1 MSRGRG
7 GRGGGGDPIPAENL
21 GGRTPLSM
29 FSQENRERIH
39 EQIRAEDANLDRR
52 LNNDDDEDDQCEAED
67 ELWDRGYAQCK
78 KEYETILP
86 SEKQYYEQQAL
97 EAKYETWRRFRELG
111 RLIEND
117 ESLAQKARDD
127 AMGITGPIG
136 GRGRGRGRGGAN
148 VLHQQGMGGAFVGGT
163 LVRTPLEEMTP
174 PYDRNTIRVK
184 AGKIESE
191 EYF

>member
-7 GRGGGGDPIPAENL
+7 RGYGDPIPAENL
-21 GGRTPLSM
+21 VGQSEIGIYFQDNSD
-29 FSQENRERIH
+29 RIDA
-39 EQIRAEDANLDRR
+39 QIRVQHPDLVSR
-52 LNNDDDEDDQCEAED
+52 LNGDGEDEYERDVAEAE
-67 ELWDRGYAQCK
+67 LYDRGFTQSK
-78 KEYETILP
+78 KEFDSLP
-86 SEKQYYEQQAL
+86 ASEKKYYEQQAL
-97 EAKYETWRRFRELG
+97 EAKYETWRRFREMG

-117 ESLAQKARDD
+117 ESLAQKARDS

-136 GRGRGRGRGGAN
+136 GRGRGRGRGGGAN
-148 VLHQQGMGGAFVGGT
+148 VLHQQGMGAAFVGGT

-184 AGKIESE
+184 VGKIESE